1 MAYTHCDSISYIDK
15 LAKGVQ
21 GQEVEIK
28 PVSGIADGYK
38 VARGGSSV
46 TGTLEVATGLKTVV
60 QAVACLKDNPSLNG
74 AWVSIADSATA
85 GNILLK
91 VWKPTAAADCTPI
104 AATVAVKVRW
114 IAIGT

>member
-1 MAYTHCDSISYIDK
+1 MAYTHCDSISYVDK

-21 GQEVEIK
+21 GQEVEVK
-28 PVSGIADGYK
+28 PVSGVADGYK
-38 VARGGSSV
+38 VARGVNSFIAN
-46 TGTLEVATGLKTVV
+46 LELATGLTTVV
-60 QAVACLKDNPSLNG
+60 QAVACLKDNPSLTG
-74 AWVSIADSATA
+74 GWVSVADSATT

-104 AATVAVKVRW
+104 AATVAVNVRW

>member
-28 PVSGIADGYK
+28 PVSGIANGYK
-38 VARGGSSV
+38 IARGGNSFIAN
-46 TGTLEVATGLKTVV
+46 LELATGLTTVV

-74 AWVSIADSATA
+74 AWVSVTDGTKA
-85 GNILLK
+85 GNIFLR
-91 VWKPTAAADCTPI
+91 VWKPTSAADCTPT
-104 AATVAVKVRW
+104 AATSAVNVSW